1 MKEKAQAANEVK
13 TIPLDENNP
22 EQTVKLSGQ
31 LDEAQ
36 YKKLLGFLNSNKDA
50 FAWSAQELCGANRD
64 IIEHKL
70 NIDP

>member
-36 YKKLLGFLNSNKDA
+36 HKKLLGFLNSNKDV
-50 FAWSAQELCGANRD
+50 FTWSAQDLCGANID